1 MSDCCRSIGDS
12 TQLERGQEK
21 TDERGEDKMENGDER
36 RNKLG
41 DESWRAKTITDE
53 TGGGEKTL
61 ERGRKEKG
69 REWGRENS

>member
-12 TQLERGQEK
+12 TQLKREAKRK
-21 TDERGEDKMENGDER
+21 LREDKMENGDER
-36 RNKLG
+36 RNSRLG

-53 TGGGEKTL
+53 TGGREKTL

-69 REWGRENS
+69 REWGRKNS